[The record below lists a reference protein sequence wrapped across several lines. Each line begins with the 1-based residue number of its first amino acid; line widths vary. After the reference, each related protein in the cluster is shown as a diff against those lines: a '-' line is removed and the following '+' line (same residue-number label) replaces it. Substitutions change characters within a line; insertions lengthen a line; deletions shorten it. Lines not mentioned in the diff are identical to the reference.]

1 MATRLETMRRAKI
14 VATFGPA
21 ISSYENTLAVLRA
34 GVDVA
39 RMNMSHGDHDVHSS
53 VYENVRRASEEL
65 GRPVGIFADLQGP
78 KIRLG
83 RFMDGPHYLNK
94 GDVFTITIEDVPG
107 TKDLV
112 STTHTGLPNDVNVGD
127 TLLIDDGKVSL
138 RATAVDDTKVV
149 TEVTVPGPV
158 SNNKGINLPGV
169 AVSVPALSDKDEADL
184 RWAIRRGVD
193 MVALSFVRNAV
204 DVRRVHE
211 IMDEE
216 GRRVP
221 VIAKIEKPQAVAAI
235 EEIIDAFDAIM
246 VARGDLGVELPLE
259 EVPLVQKKA
268 IELARRW
275 AKPVIVAT
283 QVLES
288 MIESPR
294 PTRAEASDCAN
305 AVLDG
310 ADAVM
315 LSGETSVGKY
325 PIETVTTMARIIEST
340 EEHGL
345 NRVPPLGSKPR
356 TRGGAITRAA
366 VEIAD
371 QLDAKYICTFTQ
383 SGDSARRLSRLRPGK
398 PVFAFTPVAE
408 TYRYMSLFWGIQP
421 MLVEFAE
428 HTDQMT
434 AQVDRSLLEQGLVE
448 PDDLVVIAAGS
459 PPGQAGSTN
468 SLKVH
473 KVGDI
478 ADAGQR
484 FEGQMRVKEK
494 VGPWPI
500 KDSKKGKPKP
510 I

>member
-1 MATRLETMRRAKI
+1 MRRAKI

-21 ISSYENTLAVLRA
+21 ISSYENTLAVLEA

-39 RMNMSHGDHDVHSS
+39 RMNMSHGDYSVHTGT
-53 VYENVRRASEEL
+53 YENVRKAAGVL
-65 GRPVGIFADLQGP
+65 GKPVAIMADLQGP

-83 RFMDGPHYLNK
+83 RFENGPHLVVP
-94 GDVFTITIEDVPG
+94 GDVFTITTEDVVG
-107 TKDLV
+107 TKDIC
-112 STTHTGLPNDVNVGD
+112 STTLKSLTEDVKVGD

-138 RATAVDDTKVV
+138 IATAVDAVKVV
-149 TEVTVPGPV
+149 TEVVVGGML

-169 AVSVPALSDKDEADL
+169 AVNVPALSEKDEDDL
-184 RWAIRRGVD
+184 RWAIGRGVD
-193 MVALSFVRNAV
+193 LIALSFVRDASDIN
-204 DVRRVHE
+204 RVHE

-221 VIAKIEKPQAVAAI
+221 VIAKIEKPQAV
-235 EEIIDAFDAIM
+235 EHLHEIIDSFDAIM

-259 EVPLVQKKA
+259 EVPIVQKKA

-288 MIESPR
+288 MIDNPR

-325 PIETVTTMARIIEST
+325 PIVTVQTMAKIIEST
-340 EEHGL
+340 ERHGL
-345 NRVPPLGSKPR
+345 ERIPPLGSNPK
-356 TRGGAITRAA
+356 TRGGAITKAA
-366 VEIAD
+366 VVIAD

-383 SGDSARRLSRLRPGK
+383 SGDSARRLSRLRPVR
-398 PVFAFTPVAE
+398 PILAFTPDERVWNQL
-408 TYRYMSLFWGIQP
+408 SLTWGIQP
-421 MLVEFAE
+421 IQVPMVRHTDEMTEQVDTILLEKHLVELGE
-428 HTDQMT
+428 
-434 AQVDRSLLEQGLVE
+434 E
-448 PDDLVVIAAGS
+448 VVIAAGS

-468 SLKVH
+468 SVKVH
-473 KVGDI
+473 KVGDL
-478 ADAGQR
+478 ADFSETGR
-484 FEGQMRVKEK
+484 SNREK
-494 VGPWPI
+494 VGFWG
-500 KDSKKGKPKP
+500 SGS
-510 I
+510 